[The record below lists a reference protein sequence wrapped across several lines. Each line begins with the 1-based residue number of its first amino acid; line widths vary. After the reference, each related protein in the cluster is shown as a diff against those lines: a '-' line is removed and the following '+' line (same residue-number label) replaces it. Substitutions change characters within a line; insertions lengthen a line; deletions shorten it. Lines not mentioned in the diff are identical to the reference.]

1 MKIKGLVETSFV
13 DWPGLIAAVVFLG
26 RCNFRCPYC
35 HNHEL
40 VLAPETLPGRPPGE
54 VLDQLKPLADWLD
67 GVVIT
72 GGEPTLTPGLD
83 QLCRLFKEEGFK
95 VKLDTNGSR
104 PEVIRELTR
113 AGLIDAVSMDLKA
126 PLSDEVLHRRLAGVA
141 ANLTAIQASIDLL
154 LASGLEVEFRT
165 TIVPGLLTEEHLK
178 IMAGQIKGARRWKL
192 NHFRPL
198 TCLDPDF
205 HRISP
210 LSETETAGLQNLVD
224 SWLKERV

>member
-13 DWPGLIAAVVFLG
+13 DWPGLVAAVVFLA

-40 VLAPETLPGRPPGE
+40 VLTPQTLPGRSPGE
-54 VLDQLKPLADWLD
+54 VLDQLRPLADWLD

-72 GGEPTLTPGLD
+72 GGEPTLTPDLD

-104 PEVIRELTR
+104 PEVIQELTR

-126 PLSDEVLHRRLAGVA
+126 PLSDEVLHHRLAGVA
-141 ANLTAIQASIDLL
+141 ADLAAIQASIDLV

-165 TIVPGLLTEEHLK
+165 TVVPGLLTEEHLK
-178 IMAGQIKGARRWKL
+178 IMAGQLKGARRWKL
-192 NHFRPL
+192 NQFRPL
-198 TCLDPDF
+198 TCLNPDF

-210 LSETETAGLQNLVD
+210 LSDTEMAGLQNLVD
-224 SWLKERV
+224 GWLKEGV